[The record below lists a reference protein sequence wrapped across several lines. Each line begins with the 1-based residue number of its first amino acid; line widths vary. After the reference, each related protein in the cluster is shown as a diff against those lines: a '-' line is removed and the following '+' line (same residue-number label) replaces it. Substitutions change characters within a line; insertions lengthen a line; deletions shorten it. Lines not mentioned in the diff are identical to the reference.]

1 MSKEIS
7 WKEKFELVLK
17 EELTIKEIMMLCSV
31 GQPRASIIRKKAI
44 ELCMN
49 DNIDLYS
56 MQVPTEAVLK
66 VINKEPT
73 LNEDVYWNGIKI
85 PTEKEPMSKEEQEEI
100 DKLIKEC
107 IGED

>member
-31 GQPRASIIRKKAI
+31 GQPRATIIRKKAI

-49 DNIDLYS
+49 DDIKLYS

-66 VINKEPT
+66 VINKDINYYKNKMNLE
-73 LNEDVYWNGIKI
+73 Y
-85 PTEKEPMSKEEQEEI
+85 EI
-100 DKLIKEC
+100 SRLRR
-107 IGED
+107 

>member
-31 GQPRASIIRKKAI
+31 GQPRATIIRKKAI

-49 DNIDLYS
+49 DDIKLYS

-66 VINKEPT
+66 VINKDINYYKDKMNLE
-73 LNEDVYWNGIKI
+73 Y
-85 PTEKEPMSKEEQEEI
+85 EI
-100 DKLIKEC
+100 SRLRR
-107 IGED
+107 

>member
-49 DNIDLYS
+49 DDIKLYS

-66 VINKEPT
+66 VINKDINYYRDKMNLEF
-73 LNEDVYWNGIKI
+73 
-85 PTEKEPMSKEEQEEI
+85 EI
-100 DKLIKEC
+100 CRLRR
-107 IGED
+107 

>member
-31 GQPRASIIRKKAI
+31 GQPRATLIRKKAI

-49 DNIDLYS
+49 DDIKLYS

-66 VINKEPT
+66 VINKDINYYKDKMNLE
-73 LNEDVYWNGIKI
+73 Y
-85 PTEKEPMSKEEQEEI
+85 EI
-100 DKLIKEC
+100 SRLRR
-107 IGED
+107 

>member
-7 WKEKFELVLK
+7 WREKFELVLK
-17 EELTIKEIMMLCSV
+17 EELTIKDIMLLCSV

-49 DNIDLYS
+49 DDIKLYS

-66 VINKEPT
+66 VINKDINYYKDKMNLE
-73 LNEDVYWNGIKI
+73 Y
-85 PTEKEPMSKEEQEEI
+85 EI
-100 DKLIKEC
+100 SRLRR
-107 IGED
+107 

>member
-49 DNIDLYS
+49 EDVRLYS
-56 MQVPTEAVLK
+56 KQVPTEAVLK
-66 VINKEPT
+66 VINKDI
-73 LNEDVYWNGIKI
+73 NYYK
-85 PTEKEPMSKEEQEEI
+85 EKMNLEYEI
-100 DKLIKEC
+100 SRLRR
-107 IGED
+107 

>member
-44 ELCMN
+44 ELCISE
-49 DNIDLYS
+49 DIKLYS
-56 MQVPTEAVLK
+56 QQVPTEAVLR
-66 VINKEPT
+66 VINKDINYYRDKMNLEF
-73 LNEDVYWNGIKI
+73 
-85 PTEKEPMSKEEQEEI
+85 EI
-100 DKLIKEC
+100 CRLSR
-107 IGED
+107 

>member
-31 GQPRASIIRKKAI
+31 GQPRATIIRKKAI
-44 ELCMN
+44 ELCIN
-49 DNIDLYS
+49 DDIKLYS

-66 VINKEPT
+66 VINKDINYYKDKMNLE
-73 LNEDVYWNGIKI
+73 Y
-85 PTEKEPMSKEEQEEI
+85 EI
-100 DKLIKEC
+100 SRLRR
-107 IGED
+107 

>member
-17 EELTIKEIMMLCSV
+17 EELTIKEIMMLCSI

-49 DNIDLYS
+49 DDIKLYS

-66 VINKEPT
+66 VINKDINYYKDKMNLE
-73 LNEDVYWNGIKI
+73 Y
-85 PTEKEPMSKEEQEEI
+85 EI
-100 DKLIKEC
+100 SRLRR
-107 IGED
+107 

>member
-31 GQPRASIIRKKAI
+31 GQPRATIIRKKAI

-49 DNIDLYS
+49 DDIKLYS

-66 VINKEPT
+66 VINKDINYYRDKMNLE
-73 LNEDVYWNGIKI
+73 Y
-85 PTEKEPMSKEEQEEI
+85 EI
-100 DKLIKEC
+100 SRLRR
-107 IGED
+107 

>member
-1 MSKEIS
+1 MCKEIS

-49 DNIDLYS
+49 DDIKLYS

-66 VINKEPT
+66 VINKDINYYKDKMNLE
-73 LNEDVYWNGIKI
+73 Y
-85 PTEKEPMSKEEQEEI
+85 EI
-100 DKLIKEC
+100 SRLRR
-107 IGED
+107 

>member
-31 GQPRASIIRKKAI
+31 GQPRATLIRKKAI

-49 DNIDLYS
+49 DNIELYS

-66 VINKEPT
+66 VINKDINYYRDKMNLEF
-73 LNEDVYWNGIKI
+73 
-85 PTEKEPMSKEEQEEI
+85 EI
-100 DKLIKEC
+100 CRLRR
-107 IGED
+107 

>member
-7 WKEKFELVLK
+7 WKEKFGLVLK

-31 GQPRASIIRKKAI
+31 GQPRATIIRKKAI

-49 DNIDLYS
+49 DDIKLYS

-66 VINKEPT
+66 VINKDINYYKDKMNLE
-73 LNEDVYWNGIKI
+73 Y
-85 PTEKEPMSKEEQEEI
+85 EI
-100 DKLIKEC
+100 SRLRR
-107 IGED
+107 

>member
-31 GQPRASIIRKKAI
+31 GQPRATIIRKKAI

-49 DNIDLYS
+49 DDIKLYS
-56 MQVPTEAVLK
+56 MQVPTEAVLR
-66 VINKEPT
+66 VINKDINYYKDKMNLE
-73 LNEDVYWNGIKI
+73 Y
-85 PTEKEPMSKEEQEEI
+85 EI
-100 DKLIKEC
+100 SRLRR
-107 IGED
+107 

>member
-7 WKEKFELVLK
+7 WREKFELVLK
-17 EELTIKEIMMLCSV
+17 EELTIKDIMLLCSV

-49 DNIDLYS
+49 DDIKLYS

-66 VINKEPT
+66 VINKDINYYKNKMNLE
-73 LNEDVYWNGIKI
+73 Y
-85 PTEKEPMSKEEQEEI
+85 EI
-100 DKLIKEC
+100 SRLRR
-107 IGED
+107 